1 MADSAPVSDF
11 KWAFVPGAFCGFVV
25 GVVAGTFIAFM
36 VTRGLGAHMEAS
48 RAERASYEQ
57 QCISGNDRACRIY
70 EVRYGR

>member
-11 KWAFVPGAFCGFVV
+11 KWAFVPGAFWGFVV
-25 GVVAGTFIAFM
+25 GALAGTFIGFM
-36 VTRGLGAHMEAS
+36 VTGGLGAEMEAS